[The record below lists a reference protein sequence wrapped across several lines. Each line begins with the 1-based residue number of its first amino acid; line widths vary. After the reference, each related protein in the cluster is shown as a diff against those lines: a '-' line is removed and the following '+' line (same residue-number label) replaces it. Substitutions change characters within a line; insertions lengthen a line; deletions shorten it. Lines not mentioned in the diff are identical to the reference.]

1 MVLWVPV
8 PAGLLYQAQWVPG
21 WVRWLHLNSGLTLA
35 AGRDMETLLRGRL
48 LLWGTEACAV
58 SPRGWATSADSELS
72 LGSQILHGH
81 PPRVPSTCQ
90 DLRLSHRPEPWDHR
104 PQAPPPRAPAGRV
117 AHASS
122 SIFERLLTA
131 VRCHGLLSGLQ
142 AAGAAFSLHW
152 PRSGAPRPP
161 PRVSNAE
168 ISTLASAF
176 PDSAGDR
183 VSARPRLPLRERP
196 CSAPARQRVS
206 PT

>member
-161 PRVSNAE
+161 PPPFPTPKSAPWPAPSPTQLVTAYQRGHAFPF
-168 ISTLASAF
+168 ASA
-176 PDSAGDR
+176 R
-183 VSARPRLPLRERP
+183 
-196 CSAPARQRVS
+196 AP
-206 PT
+206 PPPGNE